1 MRSRTFAQ
9 SREIIELVSAYQD
22 GVNLR
27 RFAELVTERFGC
39 CARFQ
44 DGSLIGIDLVDL
56 LALLEGRDELRV
68 ISGVVYPCG
77 APVHVQ

>member
-1 MRSRTFAQ
+1 MRSTSFAQ
-9 SREIIELVSAYQD
+9 SSDIVELVSTYQN
-22 GVNLR
+22 GVGLKQ
-27 RFAELVTERFGC
+27 FAELVTERFGY

-44 DGSLIGIDLVDL
+44 DGSLIGIDLIDL

-77 APVHVQ
+77 APVHVD

>member
-9 SREIIELVSAYQD
+9 SSEIIELVSTYQD

-77 APVHVQ
+77 APVRVH

>member
-1 MRSRTFAQ
+1 MRTRTFAQ
-9 SREIIELVSAYQD
+9 SREIIELVSTYQN
-22 GVNLR
+22 GISLR
-27 RFAELVTERFGC
+27 QFAELVTERFGY

-44 DGSLIGIDLVDL
+44 DGSLIGIDLVDM

-77 APVHVQ
+77 APVHVH